1 MGLTAQNPHSMT
13 TERIAPRL
21 GMLSIVIAI
30 IALIAVLPERYHLV
44 PDWVGYSIATLMIVP
59 SIFVSLTHGSALWR
73 RIERLVD
80 VGVVGM
86 AFLLNSL
93 NLLIAAYNLV
103 ENPDRLAPVPLF
115 YTSIGVWSGNV
126 LIFTLIYWLVDGGGA
141 DARQSRSAAYPDFDF
156 PAMDDSAHVP
166 PDWRPGMIDYL
177 FLAFTT
183 STAFSPTEAMPLT
196 PRAKLLVI
204 LQSSVSLVTIAIVA
218 ARTINILK

>member
-1 MGLTAQNPHSMT
+1 MTAG
-13 TERIAPRL
+13 RIAPRL

-30 IALIAVLPERYHLV
+30 IALIAVLPERYQLL
-44 PDWVGYSIATLMIVP
+44 PDWVGYLVAAVMIAP
-59 SIFVSLTHGSALWR
+59 SLFVSFTHGSAVWR

-80 VGVVGM
+80 VSVVTT
-86 AFLLNSL
+86 AFFLNTL

-103 ENPDRLAPVPLF
+103 ENPSKLQPVPLF
-115 YTSIGVWSGNV
+115 YTSIGIWSGNI
-126 LIFTLIYWLVDGGGA
+126 LIFTLIYWLVDCGGA
-141 DARQSRSAAYPDFDF
+141 DARQSGSVKYPDFDF
-156 PAMDDSAHVP
+156 PAMDDSEHVRP
-166 PDWRPGMIDYL
+166 GWKPGMIDYL

-196 PRAKLLVI
+196 ARAKILVI